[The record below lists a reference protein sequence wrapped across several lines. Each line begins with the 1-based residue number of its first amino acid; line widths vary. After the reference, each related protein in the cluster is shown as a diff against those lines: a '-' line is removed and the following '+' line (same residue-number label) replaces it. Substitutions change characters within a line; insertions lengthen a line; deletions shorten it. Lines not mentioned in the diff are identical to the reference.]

1 MSYSGVINMF
11 VYNLKRLMEEKNM
24 NEYELAEKSGITVR
38 AIDQILCKNRAPK
51 LQDIVNIRFVLDCDY
66 DDLIPFTNG
75 LV

>member
-11 VYNLKRLMEEKNM
+11 AYNLKELMKEKNM
-24 NEYELAEKSGITVR
+24 SEYELAAKSGITVF
-38 AIDQILCKNRAPK
+38 AIDQILCKNRAPR
-51 LQDIVNIRFVLDCDY
+51 LQDIVNIRFALDCDY